1 MRKGLPVSAGV
12 AVARAYC
19 LSDGLTEVEPH
30 YLDEADL
37 SAEVRR
43 FGAASA
49 AAAQEL
55 DRLIARV
62 GSEVGQAEAEIFRAH
77 RALLRDPA
85 LVGRVRNAILTRHVD
100 ARTALQEALDQ
111 YGELFAKIEDP
122 YLRERHDRCSRR
134 RRANPHPPEHP

>member
-43 FGAASA
+43 FAP
-49 AAAQEL
+49 
-55 DRLIARV
+55 RL
-62 GSEVGQAEAEIFRAH
+62 
-77 RALLRDPA
+77 
-85 LVGRVRNAILTRHVD
+85 
-100 ARTALQEALDQ
+100 
-111 YGELFAKIEDP
+111 
-122 YLRERHDRCSRR
+122 RR
-134 RRANPHPPEHP
+134 RPKSWTA